1 MADTPR
7 LIEVAFPLKQAS
19 LDSVH
24 EKNVRHG
31 HISTLHIW
39 PARRPLAACRAALI
53 ATLLPDP
60 GTPEER
66 RKLCEKIGGKV
77 VQKVEKKAMP
87 NGKTVERI
95 KEETEGGILHWKRET
110 ENADDLQW
118 FRDEIRKAY
127 GGRAPKVLD
136 PFAGGG
142 AIPLEA
148 MRLGCEV
155 TAIDINP
162 VAWFILKCTLEYP
175 QKLAGQK
182 RPLPEFVLRNRK
194 FMEDFFKAQGIKGA
208 ALRKR
213 LEEFGHAIE
222 DPQGLLNLKY
232 DTETRSGGKDTETRR
247 HGDTGSPSISASP
260 CLRVPPSSSPRVPAS
275 WVEADLA
282 WHVRAWGQWVLDRA
296 RRDLARFYP
305 TYADFEPL
313 KKDKLSSPS
322 GRGAG
327 GEGGR
332 PMQLVPL
339 REDGTPDIDKL
350 NAEFTADYLA
360 DNRKPRW
367 VAKPTVAYLWARA
380 VKCKNCR
387 AVLPLLKTRWLC
399 KKDRKRVLLTMEPNV
414 GRTGLIFGVQND
426 VPIQGGNAAQRREND
441 KRTGMGTISR
451 SGAKCPLCNT
461 IMTSEDIRL
470 EGQAG
475 RIKAIPMAVV
485 VAGAA
490 GKEYRLPC
498 EEEICLPETT
508 AKEVERVFADIPLG
522 LPQEGI
528 PQGASRVGGGSAFTV
543 YIYGITRWKELF
555 SARQLIAV
563 AVFLKHTRLAIDAMR
578 KSGYTSELC
587 EAVFAYLAVI
597 VDKVADYNSNIC
609 NWDCNG
615 EYITHT
621 FQRFALPIKWDS
633 CELSPFS
640 DASGDYLSAL
650 DWVCRF
656 VVHGLSACDTALA
669 PRVINQSVQKC
680 GGGDID
686 VIVTDPP
693 YYDAIPYSDL
703 MDFFYLWL
711 RRTLYDTFPEYRQPF
726 ASALSPKWSHEEQD
740 GELIDDA
747 SRYDG
752 DTGKSKTAYEDGMF
766 RAFQAC
772 YASLRPEGKLVI
784 VFAHKE
790 PDAWETLVSAIVR
803 AGFVVDGSWPIQTE
817 MGTRTRAQ
825 ASAALASSVWLV
837 CKKRPDIV
845 RPGWDN
851 KVLEEMRGKIAQQLR
866 GFWDAGI
873 RGPDFVWAATGPALE
888 AYSKHPVVKKADEPG
903 EVMSVSEFLHHVRR
917 IVVDFVVGRVLS
929 GDGGPHP
936 GPLPE
941 GEGTLADRLD
951 DVTAYY
957 LLHRHDFGF
966 ADAPVGGCILYAIS
980 CGLSDS
986 ELADTWD
993 ILSRTG
999 GSTDEEEEEESDPDA
1014 EPEAEEGSGSKV
1026 KLKTWAQRNRKNMG
1040 YEAPG
1045 GRPVPLID
1053 RLHRLMHLWRAG
1065 EVAKVDEYLDDYGL
1079 RRHEL
1084 FRRLLQSLV
1093 ELSPAGSD
1101 ERATLESISNHI
1113 GAKGAKP
1120 KETMPLP
1127 GMAATAESED

>member
-1 MADTPR
+1 MTDTPR

-77 VQKVEKKAMP
+77 VSKVEKKVMP

-110 ENADDLQW
+110 DNADDLQW

-148 MRLGCEV
+148 MRLGCEA

-182 RPLPEFVLRNRK
+182 RPLPEFILRNRE
-194 FMEDFFKAQGIKGA
+194 FMEGFFKAQGIKGA
-208 ALRKR
+208 ALRKQ
-213 LEEFGHAIE
+213 LEKLGFTGTNGRPAGGQ
-222 DPQGLLNLKY
+222 DQKTLTGLHFDDHSLEADL
-232 DTETRSGGKDTETRR
+232 
-247 HGDTGSPSISASP
+247 
-260 CLRVPPSSSPRVPAS
+260 
-275 WVEADLA
+275 EADLA

-313 KKDKLSSPS
+313 KKSD
-322 GRGAG
+322 
-327 GEGGR
+327 R
-332 PMQLVPL
+332 PFEACPRQLVSV
-339 REDGTPDIDKL
+339 REDGTSDIDTL
-350 NAEFTADYLA
+350 NAEFTADYLDDPRNA
-360 DNRKPRW
+360 RW
-367 VAKPTVAYLWARA
+367 VAKPTVAYLWART

-387 AVLPLLKTRWLC
+387 ATVPLLKTRWLC
-399 KKDRKRVLLTMEPNV
+399 KKDRGRVLLAIEPDGNATAV
-414 GRTGLIFGVQND
+414 RFGVNTN
-426 VPIQGGNAAQRREND
+426 VPTRGANPAQRREHD
-441 KRTGMGTISR
+441 RSIGGGTTSR
-451 SGAKCPLCNT
+451 SGVKCPLCST
-461 IMTSEDIRL
+461 ITPTEDIQL
-470 EGQAG
+470 TGQAQELGELMYVAVCDTSDG
-475 RIKAIPMAVV
+475 RTFRSITEDDLNCWEACAEALKSAIADEPCGPLTERIDPRRPSPNSRGL
-485 VAGAA
+485 AGLTKYGIDCF
-490 GKEYRLPC
+490 GKVFNARQQLALLTFARLNRRLP
-498 EEEICLPETT
+498 EVLQT
-508 AKEVERVFADIPLG
+508 ARYSSDW
-522 LPQEGI
+522 
-528 PQGASRVGGGSAFTV
+528 SA
-543 YIYGITRWKELF
+543 
-555 SARQLIAV
+555 AV
-563 AVFLKHTRLAIDAMR
+563 ADSLALPID
-578 KSGYTSELC
+578 KL
-587 EAVFAYLAVI
+587 
-597 VDKVADYNSNIC
+597 ADYNSKGCTWNLSRQGI
-609 NWDCNG
+609 G
-615 EYITHT
+615 HT
-621 FQRFALPIKWDS
+621 FTRFALPMTTDYAESNPVSDVSGGFGGGVAFTASCIDS
-633 CELSPFS
+633 LLEAAVGLPVVSR
-640 DASGDYLSAL
+640 GSAL
-650 DWVCRF
+650 DNRTEQF
-656 VVHGLSACDTALA
+656 DLL
-669 PRVINQSVQKC
+669 
-680 GGGDID
+680 
-686 VIVTDPP
+686 VTDPP
-693 YYDAIPYSDL
+693 YYDSIPYSDIS
-703 MDFFYLWL
+703 DFFFVWL
-711 RRTLYDTFPEYRQPF
+711 RRAVGNRYPQQFDTSLVPR
-726 ASALSPKWSHEEQD
+726 D
-740 GELIDDA
+740 GEIIQHAGRL
-747 SRYDG
+747 DG
-752 DTGKSKTAYEDGMF
+752 DNDRARKVYEDGMYESF
-766 RAFQAC
+766 VAAQRQLAPNGRF
-772 YASLRPEGKLVI
+772 VI
-784 VFAHKE
+784 VFAHKQ
-790 PDAWETLVSAIVR
+790 PDAWETLVAAIIR
-803 AGFVVDGSWPIQTE
+803 SGFTVVASWPIQTE
-817 MGTRTRAQ
+817 RETRFIALGG
-825 ASAALASSVWLV
+825 AGLASSVWLV
-837 CKKRPDIV
+837 CRKRPDTA

-851 KVLEEMRGKIAQQLR
+851 KVLEEMRANIAKRLR

-903 EVMSVSEFLHHVRR
+903 QVMSVTEFLHHVRR

-929 GDGGPHP
+929 GDG
-936 GPLPE
+936 E
-941 GEGTLADRLD
+941 ENMAAADRLD

-966 ADAPVGGCILYAIS
+966 TDAPVGGCILYAIS

-993 ILSRTG
+993 VLSRSG
-999 GSTDEEEEEESDPDA
+999 GSADDEEEEEDTDPDA
-1014 EPEAEEGSGSKV
+1014 EADPEAEVGSGSKV

-1040 YEAPG
+1040 YEAAG

-1065 EVAKVDEYLDDYGL
+1065 ESAKVDEYLDDYGL

-1120 KETMPLP
+1120 SETMPLP
-1127 GMAATAESED
+1127 GMEPDEEGEER